1 MSAAP
6 KISESAA
13 SQEKPITYQ
22 EEHTHKNYDLP
33 RMPPWFVYVGSL
45 KLYQALSGILRLVGS
60 SLMGD
65 FRGGMH
71 LSLITESPLGYLRKL
86 VSEIRMKEFKKE
98 SWQSWY
104 NRNGSGQLL
113 RQAGTAVCI
122 LNEMIY
128 GISDQSNN
136 SFARRFQKSRK
147 KENEI
152 QEIDD
157 RLSGTQPHKSLFTE
171 SKWKVSHEKGVRTHL
186 IDCIG
191 RILHEY
197 LTPEI

>member
-1 MSAAP
+1 MAEHTEKAVLKQPKNSVFAGSLDKLVRTFSVGYLDSVAQLKRGINFIGDRLTIMSAAP
-6 KISESAA
+6 KILESAA

-22 EEHTHKNYDLP
+22 EGHTHKNYDLP

-71 LSLITESPLGYLRKL
+71 LSLITEIPLGYLRKL

-104 NRNGSGQLL
+104 NRNGSGQ
-113 RQAGTAVCI
+113 
-122 LNEMIY
+122 
-128 GISDQSNN
+128 
-136 SFARRFQKSRK
+136 
-147 KENEI
+147 
-152 QEIDD
+152 
-157 RLSGTQPHKSLFTE
+157 
-171 SKWKVSHEKGVRTHL
+171 
-186 IDCIG
+186 
-191 RILHEY
+191 
-197 LTPEI
+197 